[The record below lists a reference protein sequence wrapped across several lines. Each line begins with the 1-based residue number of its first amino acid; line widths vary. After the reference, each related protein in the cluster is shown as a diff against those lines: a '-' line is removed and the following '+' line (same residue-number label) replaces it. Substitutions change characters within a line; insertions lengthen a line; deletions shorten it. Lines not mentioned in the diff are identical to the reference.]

1 MKIRQ
6 SSILET
12 VRRVGDFIDRNA
24 NVLGTINQS
33 GTRATLARLDG
44 ELDVHAADQAAGA
57 LNSRRGTAA
66 QRALRL
72 SLRLTYMRPI
82 ANIAHARLASVPD
95 YVRLRMPD
103 VRANTARLVA
113 AAKAMSE
120 AAKAHEAIFVEAGM
134 PADFVAKFN
143 AASDELNASI
153 DARATQRQR
162 GVRATTGLKSAAKEA
177 RDEIKVIDSM
187 VSAELRDDAPLLGEW
202 KNAKRI
208 TRTATRAAAAPPV
221 IAPPVTPPPVTPPA
235 QA

>member
-1 MKIRQ
+1 MKIPQ
-6 SSILET
+6 SSVLET

-44 ELDVHAADQAAGA
+44 ELDVHAADQAAGS
-57 LNSRRGTAA
+57 LNSRRATAA

-82 ANIAHARLASVPD
+82 SNIAHARLATVPD

-113 AAKAMSE
+113 AAKAMAE
-120 AAKAHEAIFVEAGM
+120 AAQAHEAIFIEAGL
-134 PADFVAKFN
+134 PGDFVAKFN

-153 DARATQRQR
+153 DARAAQRTR

-177 RDEIKVIDSM
+177 RDEIKVLDSM
-187 VSAELRDDAPLLGEW
+187 ISAQLRDNAPLLGEW
-202 KNAKRI
+202 KNAKKI

-221 IAPPVTPPPVTPPA
+221 VAPPAVAPA